1 MIKKYLLKII
11 SILFCIVCSVS
22 FLSLELAAQSNDAL
36 TLVGQCRQTL
46 LEQHIQKPSEQ
57 VLDAGILK
65 GIREVVPSVSQG
77 NWGALQG
84 VFRQLQAKDSVQ
96 AKEAADAAISGM
108 CEATGDPYTAL
119 LDKNDMENDRRA
131 SVSGN
136 FTGIG
141 VELAWKGG
149 LMVVSAIEGSPAQ
162 EAGIASG
169 DFITA
174 VDGRPVKGL
183 TFYRAGDLLC
193 GQEGSQAL
201 LDLVRGGKKLRL
213 KVTRRKLTLP
223 GVSAKIYEHGTGYI
237 KIGYFSP
244 KTADQTAGVLS
255 QLMAKKITS
264 LILDLRSNPGG
275 DFQQGLKTA
284 SLFKTGPLILV
295 ERRSGNK
302 KMTNKH
308 PARFSGKIAVLTDK
322 GTASSAEIVAQSL
335 KGLPNVRIIGQ
346 RTFGKAVI
354 QTLYAL
360 PEGAGFRLTTGR
372 YLGVDKV
379 SVNVVGLAPD
389 IEVSSDQ
396 ALTRALTWL
405 HGK

>member
-1 MIKKYLLKII
+1 MVKKYLLKTIL
-11 SILFCIVCSVS
+11 ILFCIVCFVS
-22 FLSLELAAQSNDAL
+22 FLSLKLAAQSNDAL

-65 GIREVVPSVSQG
+65 GIREVVPSVNQG

-84 VFRQLQAKDSVQ
+84 VLRQLQAKDSVQ
-96 AKEAADAAISGM
+96 AKEAAEAAISGM

-131 SVSGN
+131 AVSGN

-193 GQEGSQAL
+193 GQEGSVAL

-223 GVSAKIYEHGTGYI
+223 GVSAKIYEQGTGYI

-255 QLMAKKITS
+255 QLMSKNINS

-308 PARFSGKIAVLTDK
+308 PARFNGKIAVLTDK

-396 ALTRALTWL
+396 ALNRALSWL